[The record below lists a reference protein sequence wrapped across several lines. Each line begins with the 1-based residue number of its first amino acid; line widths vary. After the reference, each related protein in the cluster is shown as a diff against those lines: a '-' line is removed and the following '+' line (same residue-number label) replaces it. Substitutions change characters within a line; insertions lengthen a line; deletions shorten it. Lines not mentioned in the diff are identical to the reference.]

1 MCGKRNFFYI
11 PSIKIGIKYCYSF
24 YITTFNRHPNPKL
37 RPQFGQIV
45 KVLSTIG
52 KYLLGWSEEDKQTV
66 GEDAMKLGVS
76 LDNGYNLF
84 VNLQQMYKS
93 KAS

>member
-1 MCGKRNFFYI
+1 LYKC
-11 PSIKIGIKYCYSF
+11 CYSF
-24 YITTFNRHPNPKL
+24 YITYELTFYRHPNPKL
-37 RPQFGQIV
+37 RPQFGQTV
-45 KVLSTIG
+45 KVLTTNG
-52 KYLLGWSEEDKQTV
+52 KYLLGWSEEDKQTA
-66 GEDAMKLGVS
+66 GEDAMKLGAS